1 MVVEEKQTKIAPSV
15 SIRALTLEGAALGLM
30 IVMHEGYYMVWEQ
43 RRDRGG
49 AERLFQGGT

>member
-15 SIRALTLEGAALGLM
+15 SIRALTFEGAALGLM